1 MHCDRRRTLARL
13 PRLQSGDREHDLM
26 MIAQTLQW
34 LAAEASI
41 LAALA
46 VAVTLV
52 LGRGR
57 LALLLVLLLAW
68 LHGPNAQSV
77 DAGTAT
83 ALLIA
88 VLAMLP
94 EPTWRSP
101 QAWLL
106 GMACLWLAG
115 WLPWPSS
122 PDAAWPG
129 APVAN
134 VAGWS
139 VGLALLAGL
148 VRWIRSGGPFELVFA
163 LSLLPALPLLLGS
176 EALRPGWLAVLAGL
190 VLLGGLWAAVR
201 VAYVDALTGLPNRRA
216 FDEQMSRLSGQA
228 AVAMIDVDHFKR
240 FNDRHGHEAGDRALR
255 AVARQVRGVHG
266 GRAYR
271 YGGEEFAVIFE
282 GRHVEKAE
290 EALERV
296 RECVEAMPVRVG
308 TGKRAGAQAVRRG
321 QGGELRVTVSMGL
334 ARRVSRGRPA
344 VEVLKEADRALY
356 RSKQG
361 GRNRLTLARA

>member
-1 MHCDRRRTLARL
+1 
-13 PRLQSGDREHDLM
+13 

-34 LAAEASI
+34 LAAEASM

-57 LALLLVLLLAW
+57 LALLLMLLLAW
-68 LHGPNAQSV
+68 LHGPHAQAV
-77 DAGTAT
+77 EAGSLTT
-83 ALLIA
+83 LLIA
-88 VLAMLP
+88 ALAMLR
-94 EPTWRSP
+94 EPNWRSP
-101 QAWLL
+101 QAWLAGL
-106 GMACLWLAG
+106 ACVWLAG
-115 WLPWPSS
+115 WLPWPSALGGLWPQAPAGS
-122 PDAAWPG
+122 VAAWCL
-129 APVAN
+129 
-134 VAGWS
+134 
-139 VGLALLAGL
+139 GLALFAAL
-148 VRWIRSGGPFELVFA
+148 VRWIRNGGPFDLVFA
-163 LSLLPALPLLLGS
+163 LSLLPALPLLLGGES
-176 EALRPGWLAVLAGL
+176 LRPGWLALLACL

-255 AVARQVRGVHG
+255 AVARQVRRVHG

-282 GRHVEKAE
+282 GRRVDQAE

-296 RECVEAMPVRVG
+296 RERVEITPVRVG
-308 TGKRAGAQAVRRG
+308 PLKRAGAQAVRRG
-321 QGGELRVTVSMGL
+321 QGGELKVTVSMGL
-334 ARRVSRGRPA
+334 ALRLSRGRPA